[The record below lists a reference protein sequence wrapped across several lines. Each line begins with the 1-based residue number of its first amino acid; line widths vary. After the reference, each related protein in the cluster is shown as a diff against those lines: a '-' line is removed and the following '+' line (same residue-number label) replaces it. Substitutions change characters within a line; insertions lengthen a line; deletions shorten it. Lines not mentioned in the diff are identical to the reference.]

1 MRIIWCVQC
10 NYYHKKFSA
19 RVTNITCMQLYIRST
34 IVEPVTSLRGQA
46 KFEAELGRVKSSQ
59 N

>member
-1 MRIIWCVQC
+1 
-10 NYYHKKFSA
+10 
-19 RVTNITCMQLYIRST
+19 MQLYIRST
-34 IVEPVTSLRGQA
+34 IVELVTSLRGQA